1 MAELCPVEVPDID
14 AASQY
19 ADAMARLLDSPGDCR
34 KRAARCALPGAAEVA
49 DRLLETLTS
58 VIE

>member
-1 MAELCPVEVPDID
+1 VDAPDID

-19 ADAMARLLDSPGDCR
+19 ADAMARLLCSPDCRR
-34 KRAARCALPGAAEVA
+34 KRAARCALPSAAHMA

-58 VIE
+58 VGM

>member
-1 MAELCPVEVPDID
+1 VDTSHID

-19 ADAMARLLDSPGDCR
+19 ADVMARLLASPDCCR
-34 KRAARCALPGAAEVA
+34 KRAARCALPTATHMA

-58 VIE
+58 VTVERP